1 MATIKAGQTEVGKFY
16 ITRTGQVVKIL
27 SVGESQVDCLATTT
41 NKTVKIPAAL
51 EFSGEYQGPTADTM
65 EEEVEEEKVMTAE
78 NSVPEEV
85 EPTEEEV
92 EEEEV
97 EPTEEEVEEEVE
109 EEKAMTAENSVPE
122 EVESMEEEVEPEE
135 EDKAEEEVEPE
146 EEDKAEEEVEPEE
159 EDKAEEEVEPE
170 EEDKAAVLVEPEEV
184 EEEVVD
190 EDAIKEV
197 VDKAKQTIAEMVE
210 PLPEKA
216 RRAVYTKLTKAIQSK
231 SKTSQVTHETAG
243 APLQVRAGSVKDRV
257 IQLMGDGQTR
267 TVSEMAKAVDAR
279 YQQVFGIL
287 DSLSTL
293 LDTVAAPA
301 GSRAK
306 CAYVKK

>member
-122 EVESMEEEVEPEE
+122 EVESM
-135 EDKAEEEVEPE
+135 
-146 EEDKAEEEVEPEE
+146 EEEVEPEE

>member
-122 EVESMEEEVEPEE
+122 EVESM
-135 EDKAEEEVEPE
+135 
-146 EEDKAEEEVEPEE
+146 
-159 EDKAEEEVEPE
+159 EEEVEPE

>member
-109 EEKAMTAENSVPE
+109 EEA
-122 EVESMEEEVEPEE
+122 EEEVEPEE